1 MAGPTGPRQTL
12 DKFAAGVLAGS
23 QSAKVLMVDGTNP
36 VFAAP
41 KAWKVK
47 DALDKAGYIVS
58 FANFVDETSVLA
70 DLILPDHTFLE
81 SWAEALPESGS
92 MTAVASVAGPA
103 MKPLF
108 QSRATGDVLLDVAQ
122 KLKKP
127 LGLPWQTFDA
137 MIKATFDAHRRR
149 RLVGRA
155 EAGRLVG

>member
-47 DALDKAGYIVS
+47 DALDKAGFIVS

-70 DLILPDHTFLE
+70 DLILPDHSFLE

-92 MTAVASVAGPA
+92 IDRRR
-103 MKPLF
+103 
-108 QSRATGDVLLDVAQ
+108 QRRRTGDEAAV
-122 KLKKP
+122 P
-127 LGLPWQTFDA
+127 DA
-137 MIKATFDAHRRR
+137 RDGRCPARRR
-149 RLVGRA
+149 A
-155 EAGRLVG
+155 AS